1 MGLWATSRLARLGKI
16 PHLLKDADF
25 HFSLLQIWAFTFP
38 SESPFTTP
46 STLMAE
52 ATVCRIL
59 NPVQFSVCRG
69 VVAGAARGAAKRS
82 AGQSAVRCRW
92 AARKQ
97 PSGGAAL
104 IRTLKAAAPLFSSR
118 GLGGWGCTAPNHA
131 VGGLVRCRRHGCR
144 DVEDVRQRG
153 SAAG

>member
-16 PHLLKDADF
+16 PHHLKDADF

-38 SESPFTTP
+38 SVSPFTTP

-52 ATVCRIL
+52 ATVSRIL
-59 NPVQFSVCRG
+59 NSVQFSVCCG
-69 VVAGAARGAAKRS
+69 GAAKRS

-104 IRTLKAAAPLFSSR
+104 IRTLKAAASLFSSR
-118 GLGGWGCTAPNHA
+118 GLGGWGCTAPHRA